1 MSKRAVAKVSLEDL
15 SIHLLHRAVQRADDI
30 FADNVSEA
38 NLTPT
43 QYAVLVGVA
52 QSADLSQTDLVEV
65 TGSDQTTLSEVV
77 RRLLKKGLL
86 QRRRRKEDTRKYAV
100 RLTEAGRQ
108 VLQAAEPRVLRAEV
122 EVLARLTGNQRPRLC
137 RGFEGSQRFVT
148 LGIEEEDML
157 RDFIGRGEMGGPTAA
172 RNPVRNARRLQAF
185 PLGRKPVCGSFQLGE
200 RFKNAIAVNSSG
212 LDLGCEIN
220 DGAF

>member
-1 MSKRAVAKVSLEDL
+1 VAKVSLEDL

-122 EVLARLTGNQRPRLC
+122 EVLARLTGNQRRAFVAALKVVS
-137 RGFEGSQRFVT
+137 GS
-148 LGIEEEDML
+148 
-157 RDFIGRGEMGGPTAA
+157 
-172 RNPVRNARRLQAF
+172 
-185 PLGRKPVCGSFQLGE
+185 
-200 RFKNAIAVNSSG
+200 
-212 LDLGCEIN
+212 
-220 DGAF
+220 

>member
-108 VLQAAEPRVLRAEV
+108 VLQAAEPSVLRAEAA
-122 EVLARLTGNQRPRLC
+122 VLARLSGEQRRA
-137 RGFEGSQRFVT
+137 FV
-148 LGIEEEDML
+148 
-157 RDFIGRGEMGGPTAA
+157 AA
-172 RNPVRNARRLQAF
+172 L
-185 PLGRKPVCGSFQLGE
+185 K
-200 RFKNAIAVNSSG
+200 AVSS
-212 LDLGCEIN
+212 L
-220 DGAF
+220 

>member
-77 RRLLKKGLL
+77 RLYL
-86 QRRRRKEDTRKYAV
+86 RR
-100 RLTEAGRQ
+100 
-108 VLQAAEPRVLRAEV
+108 
-122 EVLARLTGNQRPRLC
+122 
-137 RGFEGSQRFVT
+137 
-148 LGIEEEDML
+148 
-157 RDFIGRGEMGGPTAA
+157 
-172 RNPVRNARRLQAF
+172 
-185 PLGRKPVCGSFQLGE
+185 
-200 RFKNAIAVNSSG
+200 
-212 LDLGCEIN
+212 GCCSD
-220 DGAF
+220 DGAKRTRANTPCG

>member
-122 EVLARLTGNQRPRLC
+122 EVLARLTGNQRRAFVAALKVVS
-137 RGFEGSQRFVT
+137 GS
-148 LGIEEEDML
+148 
-157 RDFIGRGEMGGPTAA
+157 
-172 RNPVRNARRLQAF
+172 
-185 PLGRKPVCGSFQLGE
+185 
-200 RFKNAIAVNSSG
+200 
-212 LDLGCEIN
+212 
-220 DGAF
+220 